1 MVVRPS
7 AALQQA
13 QPPSAGQA
21 AFSFTCLGGLPHCQ
35 QRCLPLLFLR
45 RSVTKE
51 LAPEWSGVVE
61 TCCGRLSCWQWG
73 RPPLVHSW
81 GWGAAQARCKG
92 SVFFKRKFSFTCL
105 GGLPH
110 CQQLSLPQHVSP
122 SSSWLIDVFIVCRRE
137 NLQRRGSA
145 GESMREIRGDTAMR
159 GKRAGAPRRGCLP
172 ERVPGVGRVGGARPI
187 ETGREECGREWCLLA
202 KCSKPFENADPFFL
216 RSFREP
222 RRTALPFKPR
232 SGTRPPS
239 GYAGGGPRAE
249 GGLKG
254 LRRRARL
261 QQPLL

>member
-1 MVVRPS
+1 MVLDTESDTVHIYRQMIVRPS

-110 CQQLSLPQHVSP
+110 CQQLSLPQHVSDIRL
-122 SSSWLIDVFIVCRRE
+122 SSRGRNKAACILSLEPGGTPPGPPLRAWL
-137 NLQRRGSA
+137 
-145 GESMREIRGDTAMR
+145 
-159 GKRAGAPRRGCLP
+159 
-172 ERVPGVGRVGGARPI
+172 
-187 ETGREECGREWCLLA
+187 
-202 KCSKPFENADPFFL
+202 
-216 RSFREP
+216 
-222 RRTALPFKPR
+222 
-232 SGTRPPS
+232 
-239 GYAGGGPRAE
+239 AGGEEALGP
-249 GGLKG
+249 
-254 LRRRARL
+254 ARVAHVVAL
-261 QQPLL
+261 Y